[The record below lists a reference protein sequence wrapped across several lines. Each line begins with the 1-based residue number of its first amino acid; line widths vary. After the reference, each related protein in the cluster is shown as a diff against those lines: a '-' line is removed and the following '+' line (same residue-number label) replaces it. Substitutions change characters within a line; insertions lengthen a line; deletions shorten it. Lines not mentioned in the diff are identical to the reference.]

1 MHLWLPVALAAVL
14 AGTGLYGVLAR
25 RNAVLVL
32 VGVELVL
39 ASATLLLVTLGAR
52 GSTGASGATAL
63 PALQTGQ
70 VLTLFVIT
78 LAAAEIC
85 VALAVVLALFR
96 LQGHVDVSEEPRTE
110 DTAAR
115 TRAGSGA

>member
-52 GSTGASGATAL
+52 GDAARSATAL

-96 LQGHVDVSEEPRTE
+96 LQGHVDVAEEPRTE
-110 DTAAR
+110 DTTAR
-115 TRAGSGA
+115 TTRAGRAA